1 MELVL
6 KHLEFELERIE
17 TQIELLEEEDTL
29 IKRLF
34 AFQEPLTYLEKVDKM
49 YLLSKKKEQF
59 ETAIKILKNA

>member
-17 TQIELLEEEDTL
+17 TQIELLNEEDSL
-29 IKRLF
+29 IKKLF

-49 YLLSKKKEQF
+49 YLLDKKKEQF

>member
-34 AFQEPLTYLEKVDKM
+34 AFQEPLTCLEKEDKM

-59 ETAIKILKNA
+59 ETAIKTLKDA

>member
-1 MELVL
+1 MELVI

-17 TQIELLEEEDTL
+17 TQIELLNEEDTL

-59 ETAIKILKNA
+59 ETAIKTLKDA